1 MKEHGIEAPEVKS
14 FDLNNEKVWF
24 KNTYRQVK
32 VQLVNGFVKR
42 MRYFRHTLGNYL
54 LLSGIL
60 YWYYICKYIWS
71 YYMDH
76 MYILH
81 NRKQFRA
88 HVHDS
93 RFWATLKA

>member
-42 MRYFRHTLGNYL
+42 MRYFRHTLGKYL
-54 LLSGIL
+54 LLYGIQH
-60 YWYYICKYIWS
+60 YIWS
-71 YYMDH
+71 YYGHIMVILYESYV
-76 MYILH
+76 YI
-81 NRKQFRA
+81 
-88 HVHDS
+88 
-93 RFWATLKA
+93 T

>member
-1 MKEHGIEAPEVKS
+1 MYKPAKEHGIEAPEVKS

-54 LLSGIL
+54 LFCEITL
-60 YWYYICKYIWS
+60 WS
-71 YYMDH
+71 YYMNH

-93 RFWATLKA
+93 RF

>member
-42 MRYFRHTLGNYL
+42 MRYFRHTLGKYL
-54 LLSGIL
+54 LLFRIQHCGHIIWIIL
-60 YWYYICKYIWS
+60 YGSYVYI
-71 YYMDH
+71 
-76 MYILH
+76 
-81 NRKQFRA
+81 
-88 HVHDS
+88 
-93 RFWATLKA
+93 T

>member
-1 MKEHGIEAPEVKS
+1 MKS

-42 MRYFRHTLGNYL
+42 MRYFRHTLGNL
-54 LLSGIL
+54 LWFLMYNL
-60 YWYYICKYIWS
+60 YHIS
-71 YYMDH
+71 Y

-81 NRKQFRA
+81 SRKQFRA
-88 HVHDS
+88 HVHVS